1 MKETK
6 IDDGVKDLLDDNLN
20 ANNFRVAL
28 KTLSVLFVQF
38 SSADVVLRESVT
50 EEIGRFMI
58 KMSLVHVC
66 LFPWKIFKSR
76 SMDFNI
82 FLTTYSSYYTTVG
95 NIMTPKIQWSETNKI
110 PFPFSPIRQ
119 SFQNPARR
127 RIHRWS
133 WPFCAT
139 PIVLIRWI
147 N

>member
-66 LFPWKIFKSR
+66 LFPWKQ
-76 SMDFNI
+76 NI
-82 FLTTYSSYYTTVG
+82 TLQSLNRV
-95 NIMTPKIQWSETNKI
+95 QWIST
-110 PFPFSPIRQ
+110 FF
-119 SFQNPARR
+119 
-127 RIHRWS
+127 
-133 WPFCAT
+133 
-139 PIVLIRWI
+139 
-147 N
+147 